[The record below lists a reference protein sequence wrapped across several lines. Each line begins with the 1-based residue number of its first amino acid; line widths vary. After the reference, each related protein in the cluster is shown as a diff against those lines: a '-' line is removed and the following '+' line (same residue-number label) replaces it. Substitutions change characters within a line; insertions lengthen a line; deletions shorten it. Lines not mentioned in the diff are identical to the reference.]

1 MLTEWLVIRAD
12 GWLDLHENTGKHR
25 QTLHTKL
32 VSGWMSDVS
41 LSLEINSKSPYEAT
55 EQRRLAASTHLFF
68 IFLAVSLEVV

>member
-25 QTLHTKL
+25 QTLDTKL

-41 LSLEINSKSPYEAT
+41 LVGARMLVGCWLAKVVVGARVEVRAIVVVCKLEW
-55 EQRRLAASTHLFF
+55 
-68 IFLAVSLEVV
+68 

>member
-25 QTLHTKL
+25 QTLDTKL

-41 LSLEINSKSPYEAT
+41 LVTKRLNFILT
-55 EQRRLAASTHLFF
+55 ELFGAAWCSTL
-68 IFLAVSLEVV
+68 SM

>member
-25 QTLHTKL
+25 QTLDTKL

-41 LSLEINSKSPYEAT
+41 LSLRAETA
-55 EQRRLAASTHLFF
+55 LDW
-68 IFLAVSLEVV
+68 SLDGPV

>member
-25 QTLHTKL
+25 QTLDTKL

-41 LSLEINSKSPYEAT
+41 LICGKVASSHT
-55 EQRRLAASTHLFF
+55 E
-68 IFLAVSLEVV
+68 